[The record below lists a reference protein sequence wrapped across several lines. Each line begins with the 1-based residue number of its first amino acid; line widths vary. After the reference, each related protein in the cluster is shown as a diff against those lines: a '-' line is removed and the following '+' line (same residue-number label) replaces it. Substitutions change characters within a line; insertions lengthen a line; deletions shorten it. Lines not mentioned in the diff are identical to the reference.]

1 MQHANMNIEGK
12 HGRIGKGKFQFNIT
26 ECVWRSMCIES
37 LKVAGFGISERVFF
51 HQTLMFQCFHA
62 NYQTCIYIYI
72 FIYLFICTCIQ
83 LYTPPIFILISLYTA
98 LTLSV
103 QEGVLGISTKE
114 NDISMVNHNDL
125 TAGMI
130 GVVFVQQSYRNGA
143 TGHNSDP
150 KKRSL
155 GRDVD

>member
-62 NYQTCIYIYI
+62 NYQTCIYIYLFIYLYMYTIIHTTNIHPDI
-72 FIYLFICTCIQ
+72 FIYSIDAQCSGRSAWDF
-83 LYTPPIFILISLYTA
+83 
-98 LTLSV
+98 
-103 QEGVLGISTKE
+103 
-114 NDISMVNHNDL
+114 D
-125 TAGMI
+125 
-130 GVVFVQQSYRNGA
+130 
-143 TGHNSDP
+143 
-150 KKRSL
+150 KRE
-155 GRDVD
+155 